1 MKKLTILLMLLMA
14 GSVMTLSA
22 ADKESRTDIP
32 SHHSKKSHFAW
43 GADLSSSIDMTGNAM
58 TSTNIGA
65 YFGYRNSW
73 FHLLGIGGDIHF
85 MMSNSSRAIP
95 VFAIAQ
101 TSFCSRPRL
110 CFMDARVG
118 ISMNNYESMNTQ
130 TGFYGSLGVGVN
142 LAHSSKFASHIVV
155 GYSFIPRKDF
165 ESDGAMVHLEDLH
178 FATVRIGVCF

>member
-1 MKKLTILLMLLMA
+1 MKKILFLLLLMLSCSA
-14 GSVMTLSA
+14 MTLSA
-22 ADKESRTDIP
+22 ADTEKKADNSLK
-32 SHHSKKSHFAW
+32 SKKSHFAW

-65 YFGYRNSW
+65 YFGYCNNW
-73 FHLLGIGGDIHF
+73 FHILGIGGDIHF

-101 TSFCSRPRL
+101 TSFSSTPKL
-110 CFMDARVG
+110 CFMDARAG
-118 ISMNNYESMNTQ
+118 LSMNNFESINTQ

-155 GYSFIPRKDF
+155 GYSFIQRRNF
-165 ESDGAMVHLEDLH
+165 ENEGKTVPLEDLH
-178 FATVRIGVCF
+178 YATVRIGICF